1 MKKRWWIIPVIVV
14 LLAAGVYG
22 FFKLWGDGQ
31 EIYYRTAKVERGD
44 LVQAITA
51 TGTIQPLKVVEV
63 GTQVTG
69 RIKKLYVDFNSPVT
83 EGQIVAEIAPESYK
97 ARTDQDK
104 ANLQQSIANVDQIQA
119 KLVLAEQ
126 ELKRNK
132 ELAERGLVTG
142 TDLDTAVSNRD
153 ALEAQLKMAKAQ
165 IKQSKATLA
174 VSKTDLAYTT
184 IRSPVNG
191 VVIARNVNEGQ
202 TVVAS
207 MSAQTIYLI
216 ATDLKKVQVEAA
228 VAEADI
234 GQIRAGEKVIFT
246 VDAYPDEKFVGK
258 VSQVR
263 LSATITQNVVT
274 YPVIIVADNPQE
286 KLLPSMTADVSI
298 EVARIEGALKLPNAA
313 LRFKPESATAA
324 AGGSGGGASG
334 GKRSSPAGSSKP
346 AHEVWVQT
354 PGGGLQPVKVTLGI
368 SDGTHTQVLEGK
380 LKEGQEVVT
389 GVSEQPTTKQAMVNP
404 FAPKFPK
411 KKGMH

>member
-22 FFKLWGDGQ
+22 FFKLWGDDQ
-31 EIYYRTAKVERGD
+31 EVYYRTATVERGD
-44 LVQAITA
+44 LVQTITA
-51 TGTIQPLKVVEV
+51 TGTIQPLKVVDV

-207 MSAQTIYLI
+207 MSAQTIYQI

-234 GQIRAGEKVIFT
+234 GQIRAGEKVTFT
-246 VDAYPDEKFVGK
+246 VDAYPDEEFIGK

-274 YPVIIVADNPQE
+274 YPVIIVADNPKE

-298 EVARIEGALKLPNAA
+298 EVARVDGALKLPNAA
-313 LRFKPESATAA
+313 LRFKPESAATEGGGGG
-324 AGGSGGGASG
+324 GGSGG
-334 GKRSSPAGSSKP
+334 KKKSSAGSSKP
-346 AHEVWVQT
+346 THEVWVQT
-354 PGGGLQPVKVTLGI
+354 PGGLRPVKVALGI
-368 SDGTHTQVLEGK
+368 SDGTHTQVLEGG

-389 GVSEQPTTKQAMVNP
+389 GVSEQPTTKSEVVNP
-404 FAPKFPK
+404 FVPKFPK
-411 KKGMH
+411 KKGVR